1 VSSLRHLEARIGYRF
16 EDQALL
22 VRALTHRSQGAK
34 NYERLEFLGDALL
47 GFVIAETLYQKF
59 DAADEGQ
66 LSRLRS
72 RIVRKETLAE
82 VARELNLGE
91 HLLLGQGELK
101 SGGFNRDSILS
112 DALEAIIGGIYLES
126 GHPIVA
132 KLIATW
138 FAPKIEA
145 LSLSQTQKDAKT
157 RLQEFLQGKA
167 LPLPEYR
174 VIDIQG
180 KSHDQIFTVQ
190 CCGDSLTD
198 DLVGTGSS
206 RKIAEQNAA
215 ALALEKLAISKD
227 EGGVT

>member
-1 VSSLRHLEARIGYRF
+1 VSTLKQLENRLGYRF
-16 EDQALL
+16 EDQDLL
-22 VRALTHRSQGAK
+22 TRALTHRSQGTK
-34 NYERLEFLGDALL
+34 NYERLEFLGDAIL
-47 GFVIAETLYQKF
+47 GVVIAETLYHKF
-59 DAADEGQ
+59 DVADEGQ

-91 HLLLGQGELK
+91 HLLLGLGELK

-112 DALEAIIGGIYLES
+112 DALEAIMGGIYLES
-126 GHPIVA
+126 GHGVVA
-132 KLIATW
+132 NLIETW
-138 FAPKIEA
+138 FGQKIDA
-145 LSLSQTQKDAKT
+145 LSLSQTQKDPKT

-174 VIDIQG
+174 VIDVQG

-190 CCGDSLTD
+190 CCGEELAD
-198 DLVGTGSS
+198 DLIGKGSS

-215 ALALEKLAISKD
+215 AAALERLDMENTIN
-227 EGGVT
+227 